1 MGVLSVCLNMK
12 MLILLVAI
20 GFFVCLFRFFVLF
33 VVLLSSLLV
42 LALLSFN
49 CLLSQSN
56 VQDYGGLFFFKLMC
70 HCASVKS

>member
-56 VQDYGGLFFFKLMC
+56 VQDYGGLFFLINVSLC
-70 HCASVKS
+70 IC

>member
-12 MLILLVAI
+12 MLFLLVAI

-56 VQDYGGLFFFKLMC
+56 VQDYGGLFFFLINVSLC
-70 HCASVKS
+70 IC

>member
-12 MLILLVAI
+12 MLFLLVAI

-56 VQDYGGLFFFKLMC
+56 VQDYGGLFFLINVSLC
-70 HCASVKS
+70 IC

>member
-56 VQDYGGLFFFKLMC
+56 VQDYGGLFFFLINVSLC
-70 HCASVKS
+70 IC

>member
-20 GFFVCLFRFFVLF
+20 GFFVCLFRFLVLF

-56 VQDYGGLFFFKLMC
+56 VQDYGGLFFFN
-70 HCASVKS
+70 

>member
-56 VQDYGGLFFFKLMC
+56 VQDYGGLFFLN
-70 HCASVKS
+70 

>member
-12 MLILLVAI
+12 MLFLLVAI

-56 VQDYGGLFFFKLMC
+56 VQDYGGLFFFN
-70 HCASVKS
+70 

>member
-56 VQDYGGLFFFKLMC
+56 VQDYGGLFFF
-70 HCASVKS
+70 

>member
-56 VQDYGGLFFFKLMC
+56 VQDYGGLFFFN
-70 HCASVKS
+70 